1 MATEAPRSSVRPVPV
16 ILVVDDHEA
25 GRYLLCVTLRRAGY
39 ATVEAATGEEALR
52 CARELPDAVLLDVKL
67 PDMLGFEVCRRL
79 KAAADTAAI
88 PVIQLSSSFTSTTDR
103 VEGLQG
109 GADSYL
115 VAPVNPEELLATLY
129 TLLRAR
135 ASALRQSHLLDAER
149 AMRAELEQA
158 NALLREQTIILRN
171 VRDSVVVTDLQG
183 RITHWNRG
191 AEQLFGYTSEEM
203 LGASTARL
211 YPEQDLAQAARD
223 LARIVAGEDYRGEWK
238 GRRKD
243 GGEVWVDIHTTL
255 LRNERGEHLGF
266 IGVAKDIT
274 RRKRVEDEL
283 RRRADFEQQLIGI
296 VSHDLR
302 NPLSVMLLSASTL
315 ERRGDL
321 DERTRKQLERI
332 VSNGERASR
341 MIRDLL
347 DFTQARLGG
356 GISLYR
362 ESSDLHAVVRGVVED
377 LRASHPERD
386 LRLELSGDG
395 RGVWDADRMAQVMT
409 NLLSNALAY
418 GPVGEPVTVR
428 AWSRDTDWRL
438 SVHNGGEAIPRDIQA
453 TLFQPMRRGP
463 GTGNASSR
471 SIGLGLYIV
480 RHLVDAHGGTVELD
494 SAPGRGTTFT
504 VRLPRRDTSP
514 ATP

>member
-1 MATEAPRSSVRPVPV
+1 M

-25 GRYLLCVTLRRAGY
+25 SRYLLCITLKRAGY
-39 ATVEAATGEEALR
+39 VTVEAPSGEEALR
-52 CARELPDAVLLDVKL
+52 RARELPDAVLLDVML
-67 PDMLGFEVCRRL
+67 PDMLGFEVCQRL
-79 KAAADTAAI
+79 KGDALTAAI

-115 VAPVNPEELLATLY
+115 VAPVDPSELLATLR

-135 ASALRQSHLLDAER
+135 ASARKQSNLLDAER

-158 NALLREQTIILRN
+158 NALLREQAIILRN
-171 VRDSVVVTDLQG
+171 VRDSVVVTDLHG
-183 RITHWNRG
+183 RITHWNHG
-191 AEQLFGYTSEEM
+191 AEQLFGYTPEEM
-203 LGASTARL
+203 LGTTTARL
-211 YPEQDLAQAARD
+211 YPEQDLTRAAAD

-243 GGEVWVDIHTTL
+243 GADIWVDIHTTL
-255 LRNERGEHLGF
+255 MRSEGGEHLGF

-274 RRKRVEDEL
+274 ERKYVEDEL
-283 RRRADFEQQLIGI
+283 RRRAGFEQQLIGI

-302 NPLSVMLLSASTL
+302 NPLSVMLLAASTL
-315 ERRGDL
+315 QRRDDF
-321 DERTRKQLERI
+321 DERTRKLLGRI
-332 VSNGERASR
+332 VSTGERASR

-356 GISLYR
+356 GIALDR
-362 ESSDLHAVVRGVVED
+362 TPSDLHPVVRGVVED
-377 LRASHPERD
+377 LRTSHAQREV
-386 LRLELSGDG
+386 RLELSGDG
-395 RGVWDADRMAQVMT
+395 HGHWDADRMAQVMT
-409 NLLSNALAY
+409 NLLANALTY
-418 GPVGEPVTVR
+418 GPATEPVTVR
-428 AWSRDTDWRL
+428 AWGTDTDWCL
-438 SVHNGGEAIPRDIQA
+438 SVHNGGEPIPERLQA
-453 TLFQPMRRGP
+453 ALFEPMRRGP
-463 GTGNASSR
+463 GTGDTSSR

-504 VRLPRRDTSP
+504 VRLPRRA
-514 ATP
+514 AT

>member
-1 MATEAPRSSVRPVPV
+1 M

-25 GRYLLCVTLRRAGY
+25 SRYLLCVTLKQAGF
-39 ATVEAATGEEALR
+39 ATVEAPSGEEALR
-52 CARELPDAVLLDVKL
+52 RARELPDAVLLDVRL
-67 PDMLGFEVCRRL
+67 PDMLGFEVCQRL
-79 KAAADTAAI
+79 KQDAVTAAI
-88 PVIQLSSSFTSTTDR
+88 PVIQLSSAFTSTTDR

-115 VAPVNPEELLATLY
+115 VAPVDPSELLATLH

-135 ASALRQSHLLDAER
+135 ASARRQSNLLDAER

-158 NALLREQTIILRN
+158 NATLREQASILRN

-183 RITHWNRG
+183 RITHWNHG
-191 AEQLFGYTSEEM
+191 AERLFGYTREEM
-203 LGASTARL
+203 LGGTTARL
-211 YPEQDLAQAARD
+211 YPEQDLAEATRD
-223 LARIVAGEDYRGEWK
+223 IARIVAGEDYRGEWK

-243 GGEVWVDIHTTL
+243 GADVWVDIHTTL
-255 LRNERGEHLGF
+255 MRGERGEHLGF

-274 RRKRVEDEL
+274 ERKRVEDEL

-302 NPLSVMLLSASTL
+302 NPLSVMLLAASTL
-315 ERRGDL
+315 ERREDF
-321 DERTRKQLERI
+321 DERTRKQLGRI

-356 GISLYR
+356 GITLER
-362 ESSDLHAVVRGVVED
+362 TASDLHPVVRGVVED
-377 LRASHPERD
+377 LRVAHPEREV
-386 LRLELSGDG
+386 RLELSGDG
-395 RGVWDADRMAQVMT
+395 HGVWDADRMAQVMT
-409 NLLSNALAY
+409 NLLSNALTY
-418 GPVGEPVTVR
+418 GPTGEPVTVR
-428 AWSRDTDWRL
+428 AWSTDAEWRL
-438 SVHNGGEAIPRDIQA
+438 SVHNGGEPIPAELQEA
-453 TLFQPMRRGP
+453 LFEPMRRGLR
-463 GTGNASSR
+463 TGSASSR

-504 VRLPRRDTSP
+504 VRLPRQDVPP